1 LIFMLMIAF
10 VIAIAMKIVGIML
23 IVSMLIIPPATARRF
38 ARTPK
43 QMAFYAVIVG
53 SLSVLGGLAAS
64 ATIDT
69 PAGPSIVVVA
79 MVLFFAT
86 AMPGVA
92 RRQA

>member
-1 LIFMLMIAF
+1 
-10 VIAIAMKIVGIML
+10 MKIVGIML

-38 ARTPK
+38 ARTPE
-43 QMAFYAVIVG
+43 QMAIYAIIVG
-53 SLSVLGGLAAS
+53 SLSVLGGLVAS

-79 MVLFFAT
+79 MMLFFAT

-92 RRQA
+92 QRRA